1 MSDYIN
7 KARRSKAQA
16 ALETYADRSYR
27 SGMDGED
34 PANILSDL
42 LCDLRHWARAN
53 KISFARAVKN
63 SKGNFEEELTEEKE
77 P

>member
-1 MSDYIN
+1 MSEYNN
-7 KARRSKAQA
+7 KSRRSKAQA

-42 LCDLRHWARAN
+42 LCDLRHWAKAN
-53 KISFARAVKN
+53 NVSFARAVNN
-63 SKGNFEEELTEEKE
+63 SKSNFEEELAEERE